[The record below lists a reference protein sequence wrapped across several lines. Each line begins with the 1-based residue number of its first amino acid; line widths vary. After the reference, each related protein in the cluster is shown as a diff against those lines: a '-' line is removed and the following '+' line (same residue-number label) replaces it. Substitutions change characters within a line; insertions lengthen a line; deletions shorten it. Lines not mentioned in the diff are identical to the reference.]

1 MGDCKNAHVVFLLFG
16 RSQSH
21 RMLATCNT
29 GCSKKH
35 NRMLHNAKRE
45 DNLEQNPAHHLKIS
59 LMEEEE
65 QQNTSFM
72 ATKCEKL
79 GCVSL
84 QTVSIIVEMGVK
96 I

>member
-1 MGDCKNAHVVFLLFG
+1 
-16 RSQSH
+16 
-21 RMLATCNT
+21 
-29 GCSKKH
+29 
-35 NRMLHNAKRE
+35 MLHNAKRE

-59 LMEEEE
+59 LMEEE